1 MIPVGLARCEDC
13 GFQDEVKSFLAP
25 TPEIVRQ
32 VCERDPCPAC
42 GGRMKPVRDAEEDS

>member
-1 MIPVGLARCEDC
+1 MITVGNVHCEDC
-13 GFQDEVKSFLAP
+13 GHEDEVTSFVAP

-42 GGRMKPVRDAEEDS
+42 GGRMMPDTDRGAE